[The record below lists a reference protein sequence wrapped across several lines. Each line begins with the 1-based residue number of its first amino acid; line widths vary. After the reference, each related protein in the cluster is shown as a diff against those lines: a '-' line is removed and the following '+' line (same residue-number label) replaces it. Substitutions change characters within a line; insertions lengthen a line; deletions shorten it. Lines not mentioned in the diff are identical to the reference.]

1 MSPLGIKTFGRNQLR
16 VEVAALCSSVS
27 VNLTN
32 LLVSKDGSLR
42 LSDSSAWL
50 VIHASHIRHEGIPVG
65 LPLRRLHLPYNVD
78 WPD

>member
-1 MSPLGIKTFGRNQLR
+1 MRPLGVKTFGRDQLR
-16 VEVAALCSSVS
+16 VEVAALCRGFS

-42 LSDSSAWL
+42 LSNSSAWL

-65 LPLRRLHLPYNVD
+65 FPLRHLHLSNNVEWSD
-78 WPD
+78 